1 MWHDI
6 NSAQMRHPSLTP
18 YQHYSTAQ
26 IPHNYH
32 QNGNSKWNNA
42 SGQRSAYSLP
52 HPSHAQSNM
61 RWKNQYQSPSPT
73 PRPLSSSTRDLAGTP
88 PNPSFLHSSSHD
100 LRYGNYNSV
109 EGGGSGGGVSRPR
122 PASMYDTPQMMN
134 SMPALNY
141 HHFQQ
146 QQQQKH
152 HHQQQHQQLQQQQ
165 NSKKSNK
172 QIPRNNSMEMRQSP
186 DELVR
191 LSK

>member
-1 MWHDI
+1 MWHTTHDM
-6 NSAQMRHPSLTP
+6 NTTQLRHPSLTT

-26 IPHNYH
+26 IPHNYP
-32 QNGNSKWNNA
+32 QNGNGKWNA
-42 SGQRSAYSLP
+42 AGQRSAYSLP

-73 PRPLSSSTRDLAGTP
+73 PRPLSNSTRDLAATP

-100 LRYGNYNSV
+100 LRYGNFSNG
-109 EGGGSGGGVSRPR
+109 EGGGAPGGGRPR
-122 PASMYDTPQMMN
+122 PASMYDSPKMMN

-141 HHFQQ
+141 HQI
-146 QQQQKH
+146 QQQK
-152 HHQQQHQQLQQQQ
+152 QQQQQ

-172 QIPRNNSMEMRQSP
+172 QLSRNGSMEIRQSP

-191 LSK
+191 LILH